1 MRAVVDR
8 KFNVQDLSLPVF
20 VDSQLPN
27 PEARNPLV
35 IQTDS
40 AARLDIITI
49 NNQVIQMQ
57 DANGFRLSVSAT
69 NSKGEL
75 AMANTRGA
83 LVVTNAS
90 FITIAADGFKPGSDV
105 VAWLF
110 SEPRRLGVIRV
121 AGNGSF
127 EASLPI
133 NSDVPQG
140 DHTAQVNGMT
150 PSGDM
155 RSLNLAVEVINAKET
170 SVTPAVTDTT
180 IDPLIVAASGPRD
193 DTSARVAILVLG
205 LAIGAALVWF
215 LLVRRRRP
223 DESPAQ

>member
-1 MRAVVDR
+1 MRAIVDR
-8 KFNVQDLSLPVF
+8 KFNVQDFSLPIF

-40 AARLDIITI
+40 AVRLDIITV
-49 NNQVIQMQ
+49 NEQVVQLQ
-57 DANGFRLSVSAT
+57 DTEGFRLSVSAT

-75 AMANTRGA
+75 AMVNTRGA
-83 LVVTNAS
+83 LVVTRAS
-90 FITIAADGFKPGSDV
+90 FITIAAEGFKPGSDV

-155 RSLNLAVEVINAKET
+155 RSLNLAVEVIDAKET
-170 SVTPAVTDTT
+170 SVTPTVTDTT
-180 IDPLIVAASGPRD
+180 IDPLIVAASGPRN

-215 LLVRRRRP
+215 LLVRRRRR